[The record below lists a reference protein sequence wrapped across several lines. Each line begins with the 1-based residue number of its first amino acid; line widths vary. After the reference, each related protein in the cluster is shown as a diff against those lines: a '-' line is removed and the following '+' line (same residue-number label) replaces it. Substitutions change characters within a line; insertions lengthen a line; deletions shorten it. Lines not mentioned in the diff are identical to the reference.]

1 MTPLTTG
8 AQRKPPARRRFAT
21 MRTAMGAAAT
31 AAATVPAELLLR
43 AVTFN
48 NRPFLPIWFHRGL
61 SRAMGVRIRTQGQ
74 AAQPGPVLFVA
85 NHISWSD
92 IPVLGARIRGS
103 FVAKADVAGWGP
115 VGWLASFSHTV
126 YVSRDRRSST
136 AAQRDEIAER
146 LRAGGSLIL
155 FPEGTNSDGTGV
167 LPFKSALFS
176 VVDDVPGLIV
186 QPVTIAY
193 THINGLP
200 VTRQQM
206 PDIAWV
212 GDTELAPHALGFI
225 GLGRITAHI
234 IFHPPLDPANFADR
248 KALAR
253 QCHQTILAGYRQLMR
268 GHRV

>member
-1 MTPLTTG
+1 MRPISPA
-8 AQRKPPARRRFAT
+8 AQRKPPVRRRFAT

-43 AVTFN
+43 AVTLS
-48 NRPFLPIWFHRGL
+48 NRPYLPIWFHRGL
-61 SRAMGVRIRTQGQ
+61 TRAMGVRIRTQGT
-74 AAQPGPVLFVA
+74 PVRRGPVLFVA

-115 VGWLASFSHTV
+115 VGWLASFAHTV
-126 YVSRDRRSST
+126 YVTRDQRST
-136 AAQRDEIAER
+136 TTAQRSAIAKR

-155 FPEGTNSDGTGV
+155 FPEGTNNDGTGV

-193 THINGLP
+193 THIDGLP
-200 VTRQQM
+200 VMRCQL

-225 GLGRITAHI
+225 GLGTITAQI
-234 IFHPPLDPANFADR
+234 IFHPPLDPTGFADR
-248 KALAR
+248 KLLAR
-253 QCHQTILAGYRQLMR
+253 QCHQTILAGYLRLMR
-268 GHRV
+268 GHLA